1 MKNIRFR
8 EDILPLKN
16 KLYRLALRITRNP
29 AEAEDVVQETLLKV
43 WNKRSEWSSLESVEA
58 YCLRLTYNLAV
69 DKTRLAV
76 TQTETL
82 AEDAEMLLDQ
92 STPYDSLIHAERLTL
107 IDRIINTLPDKHR
120 VVMQLRDIEG
130 KSYKEIATLLSISED
145 QVKVNLFRARQ
156 WVRQKYI
163 EKDGYGL

>member
-58 YCLRLTYNLAV
+58 YCLRLTHNLAI
-69 DKTRLAV
+69 DKSRLSV
-76 TQTETL
+76 TQSESL
-82 AEDAEMLLDQ
+82 ADDAEMIMDQ
-92 STPYDSLIHAERLTL
+92 STPYDRLIETECLSL
-107 IDRIINTLPDKHR
+107 IDRIINALPDKQR
-120 VVMQLRDIEG
+120 VIMQLRDIEG
-130 KSYKEIATLLSISED
+130 KSYKEIADLLSISED
-145 QVKVNLFRARQ
+145 QVKINLFRARK
-156 WVRQKYI
+156 WVKQKYI
-163 EKDGYGL
+163 EIDGYGL